1 MVTENIVHH
10 NIMLNKMK
18 RLEELST
25 QIEFD
30 LYEMKRELN
39 RLYAKWDKMYEEVAP
54 NEFLKTVR
62 RNNLKS
68 LDGKIK
74 MLEKEISI
82 FGGLME
88 IIEEDLEDAEKEEDR
103 IYSE

>member
-1 MVTENIVHH
+1 
-10 NIMLNKMK
+10 MK

-30 LYEMKRELN
+30 LYEMRRELN
-39 RLYAKWDKMYEEVAP
+39 RLYGKWDKMYEENTP

-74 MLEKEISI
+74 MLEREISI

-88 IIEEDLEDAEKEEDR
+88 IIEEDLQDAEMEEDR

>member
-1 MVTENIVHH
+1 
-10 NIMLNKMK
+10 
-18 RLEELST
+18 
-25 QIEFD
+25 
-30 LYEMKRELN
+30 MKRELN
-39 RLYAKWDKMYEEVAP
+39 RLYAKWDKMYEEDVP
-54 NEFLKTVR
+54 NVQFFINGNSSGLEFLKTVK

-103 IYSE
+103 LYSE